1 MNMVLVKDKPDE
13 TVEQLSQNPQVS
25 PTRFSLVLL
34 ILAVVVWGFWWI
46 GLFDLDSFPLDL

>member
-1 MNMVLVKDKPDE
+1 MVLVKDKPDE

-46 GLFDLDSFPLDL
+46 GPFDLDSFPLDL